1 MLNQEL
7 GNLSRQWFKL
17 FLGIQAASWW
27 ANTEIA
33 GTMESLV
40 PKWKEIHF
48 LQSHLANFS
57 ENCGDVSDEQVKRF
71 HQDIKRKK
79 DIKDIGIKEWW

>member
-1 MLNQEL
+1 MNDVEL
-7 GNLSRQWFKL
+7 LWFKL

-48 LQSHLANFS
+48 SNLANFF

-71 HQDIKRKK
+71 HQDIKGKK
-79 DIKDIGIKEWW
+79 DIKDTGTKEWW